1 MTNRIAIFLAL
12 LILGLFLA
20 DHYLFHW
27 GLPLFFARQFASLIE
42 WVSFWR

>member
-12 LILGLFLA
+12 LIIGLFLA
-20 DHYLFHW
+20 DRFVLHLD
-27 GLPLFFARQFASLIE
+27 LPLFLAKQFADLVE